1 MIISNGY
8 TIEYFKSR
16 NKIEIQ
22 LPQTWSTISNTVSM
36 ISNRKLDIT
45 DSELSIIL
53 AVVKIIME
61 RE

>member
-1 MIISNGY
+1 MIISDGY
-8 TIEYFKSR
+8 TIEYFKSGNR
-16 NKIEIQ
+16 IEIQ

-53 AVVKIIME
+53 AVVKTIME